1 LTQPTKVFKYYDLL
15 ASVFVVVLLIS
26 NLVGQKIC
34 DFWGYPVSGAQLLFP
49 ITYIFGDVFTEVYG
63 YGGSRRVIWIGF
75 AASGLM
81 AVLGNLIVALPA
93 DPQWRNQ
100 EAFATVFHQVPRL
113 VAASL
118 LAYWC
123 GEFANSFTLA
133 KMKLVT
139 KGRYLWTR
147 TVGSTVVG
155 QAVDTAIVMIAG
167 FAGELPMSVI
177 FKLIL
182 GGYLFKVAYEVLA
195 TPLTYAVVNFLKRTE
210 GVDKFDYGTRFTPFA
225 TEM

>member
-15 ASVFVVVLLIS
+15 DSIFVVVLLIS

-182 GGYLFKVAYEVLA
+182 GGYLFKVTYEVLA